1 MDDVTRRFG
10 KMEEPSEM
18 AREVVYALFFLCAF
32 ATIAVLSPPV
42 LGDTLGTAAL
52 SALLATACLSYVQTN
67 QTEAVRCIDLS
78 FRQVTRFF
86 QLF

>member
-10 KMEEPSEM
+10 KKEEATEM
-18 AREVVYALFFLCAF
+18 AHQVIYALFFLCTF
-32 ATIAVLSPPV
+32 ATIVTLSPPV
-42 LGDTLGTAAL
+42 LGDTMGTAAL
-52 SALLATACLSYVQTN
+52 SALLATACLAYVQTN
-67 QTEAVRCIDLS
+67 QTEAVQCIDFS

>member
-10 KMEEPSEM
+10 KMEEQPGM
-18 AREVVYALFFLCAF
+18 AHEIVYALFFLCTF
-32 ATIAVLSPPV
+32 ATIVTLSPPV
-42 LGDTLGTAAL
+42 LGDTVGTAAL
-52 SALLATACLSYVQTN
+52 SALLATACLAYVQTN